1 MESIKHKFIE
11 TKFNEEFQTH
21 NGVLDKT
28 PYKPEVMI
36 IGTFNPNTP
45 NSNFADFFYGRNY
58 FWPALKNLSENKIA
72 YFKSRM
78 PKRGIIKEPLNP
90 TIVSKGKYSVI
101 NGKIIEEGRTATN
114 PETGQKVVF
123 KGGEW
128 QNQ

>member
-1 MESIKHKFIE
+1 MSPKEKEAVLRSFIQTKINSLNANAEELGIK
-11 TKFNEEFQTH
+11 
-21 NGVLDKT
+21 
-28 PYKPEVMI
+28 
-36 IGTFNPNTP
+36 
-45 NSNFADFFYGRNY
+45 
-58 FWPALKNLSENKIA
+58 
-72 YFKSRM
+72 
-78 PKRGIIKEPLNP
+78 PLNP